1 MAVPSSTSTPT
12 STTTPIPA
20 LKLTPQNNQDLHHI
34 SDLLHLLHHRNHNQH
49 RRSSWYRHFSIFRRH
64 LSTLLSHASILAE
77 QPTTHLGKH
86 RKKATDAKVNAQ
98 IALELGFWRDVLVP
112 KWQHAFAQVVA
123 DGRFAVLGVV
133 LLATLAQVAR
143 IVGLVGVYDA
153 MGEEEV
159 RRVLERFARE
169 EWVGEEGDEGV
180 KIEREAEDGA
190 GVEDYGEAL
199 NRDESDD
206 DRGIEAAMATEKEVR
221 KGANSRCMAPEQDV
235 LKQSLVALK
244 SVSSDGRPEKRTA
257 KQTLTSS
264 KKKKKKNAI
273 DDLFNF

>member
-1 MAVPSSTSTPT
+1 M
-12 STTTPIPA
+12 
-20 LKLTPQNNQDLHHI
+20 
-34 SDLLHLLHHRNHNQH
+34 
-49 RRSSWYRHFSIFRRH
+49 
-64 LSTLLSHASILAE
+64 
-77 QPTTHLGKH
+77 
-86 RKKATDAKVNAQ
+86 
-98 IALELGFWRDVLVP
+98 P

-133 LLATLAQVAR
+133 LLAALAQVAR

-180 KIEREAEDGA
+180 KIEREAENGA
-190 GVEDYGEAL
+190 EVEDYGEAL

-206 DRGIEAAMATEKEVR
+206 DRGIEAAMVAEKEVR
-221 KGANSRCMAPEQDV
+221 KGANSGCMAPEQDV

-244 SVSSDGRPEKRTA
+244 SGSSDGRPEKRTA

-264 KKKKKKNAI
+264 KKKKKKKNAI